1 MSQDKP
7 PYTVSVY
14 SQDGPGEG
22 RYVRRLPDG
31 MRTFEDDATKAVE
44 AGYTLDRTMMIGDI
58 RQFLVIWKLE
68 ES

>member
-1 MSQDKP
+1 MSQNKP

-14 SQDGPGEG
+14 KHDVPDEG

-31 MRTFEDDATKAVE
+31 TRTFEEDATKAVE
-44 AGYTLDRTMMIGDI
+44 AGYTLDRTMMIGDTNW
-58 RQFLVIWKLE
+58 FLAIWKLE